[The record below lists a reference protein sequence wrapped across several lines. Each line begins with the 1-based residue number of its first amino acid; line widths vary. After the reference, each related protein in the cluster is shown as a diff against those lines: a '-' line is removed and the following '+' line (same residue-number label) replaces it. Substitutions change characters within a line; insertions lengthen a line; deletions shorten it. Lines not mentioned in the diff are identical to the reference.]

1 MIWNDAGMAETGKR
15 WSDHPK
21 HKRNKIREGR
31 FVLAGTEVLNDM
43 E

>member
-21 HKRNKIREGR
+21 HKRNKKESAAAAQKRG
-31 FVLAGTEVLNDM
+31 
-43 E
+43 